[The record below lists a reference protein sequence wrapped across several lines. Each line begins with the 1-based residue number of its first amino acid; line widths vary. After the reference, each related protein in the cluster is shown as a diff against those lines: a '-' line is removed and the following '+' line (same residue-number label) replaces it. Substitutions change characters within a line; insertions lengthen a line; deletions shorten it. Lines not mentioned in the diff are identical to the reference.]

1 MANSLWIRFMG
12 SVAWPSTNGGPRRF
26 GHVRS
31 QSAITQPFGLKPSSP
46 GPGPDMA
53 IEPPSSASP
62 RLPNRLTRS
71 NSTHSPAEDHDLS
84 TIPDPRS
91 RAMSPANGEGAPAEK
106 HSDLD
111 SEVTALSNKL
121 INAINHQT
129 SLDDSLTSARLEL
142 GQAQQKI
149 RQLEDQIHRQQ
160 EMLAGD
166 VWIRRKTAEAEK
178 TQLLATLALE
188 KKARLHEEQ
197 QRKKMELE
205 LESLTTALFEE
216 ANKMVIEAKE
226 LARQEQDALQ
236 QKNDLLR
243 AQLQDTEGLLKSQQ
257 EQLSELKH
265 VMETMNAEL
274 DDQTAH
280 TGPSSPGFSKF
291 SRVDISNSE
300 QALYT
305 ATHSASVDPIPLS
318 PSYPTS
324 FSHLLQ
330 PVLNTDLAAFTDF
343 KDLLRVSK
351 RFSGHRISTGSQPT
365 SLTGLGLGHSSSV
378 KSTGSASSL
387 STAGTP
393 VSQSAPHTPN
403 TPASTSSMPSPATL
417 VNLPPLKDTK
427 FYKRALVEDIEP
439 TLRLDLAPGLSW
451 LARRTVLSAVT
462 DGSLVVEPVPTTMPR
477 YLKSRP
483 PQLDPCS
490 LCGEARKD
498 EEHLRNHRFRT
509 NESETAQRY
518 PLCKYCL
525 GRLRS
530 TCDYLSFLRI
540 VKDGHWHAED
550 EDAEKAAWEESVRLR
565 EQMFWSRIGGG
576 VIPAAGAP
584 AGTQTTVPPTPVTPA
599 APFVASGNVE
609 RDGKEDSQSTDAG
622 DDETNSHPAK
632 EPPPLPPRARPVAGA
647 VEPTT
652 PPKDDTLAEASAAS
666 DSGLDAGK
674 PRELPEDPTPTPNND
689 PSDTEAPKRLSVTMP
704 GAFDSSS

>member
-1 MANSLWIRFMG
+1 
-12 SVAWPSTNGGPRRF
+12 
-26 GHVRS
+26 
-31 QSAITQPFGLKPSSP
+31 
-46 GPGPDMA
+46 
-53 IEPPSSASP
+53 
-62 RLPNRLTRS
+62 
-71 NSTHSPAEDHDLS
+71 
-84 TIPDPRS
+84 
-91 RAMSPANGEGAPAEK
+91 K

-111 SEVTALSNKL
+111 NEVTALSNKL

-129 SLDDSLTSARLEL
+129 SLDDSLSSARLEL
-142 GQAQQKI
+142 SQAQQRI
-149 RQLEDQIHRQQ
+149 RQLEDQIARQQ

-166 VWIRRKTAEAEK
+166 VWIRRKTAEAERTK
-178 TQLLATLALE
+178 LLAALALE
-188 KKARLHEEQ
+188 KKTRLDEER
-197 QRKKMELE
+197 QRKKIELE

-226 LARQEQDALQ
+226 LARQEQEALQ
-236 QKNDLLR
+236 HKNDLLR

-265 VMETMNAEL
+265 VLETMNAEL

-280 TGPSSPGFSKF
+280 TGPSSPGFGKF
-291 SRVDISNSE
+291 GRLDVSHSEPAVDSVPNS
-300 QALYT
+300 A
-305 ATHSASVDPIPLS
+305 VPDPVPLS

-330 PVLNTDLAAFTDF
+330 PVLNTDLTAFTDF

-351 RFSGHRISTGSQPT
+351 RYSGHRVSTGSQPT
-365 SLTGLGLGHSSSV
+365 ALVGLGLGHTSSV
-378 KSTGSASSL
+378 KSTGSASSM
-387 STAGTP
+387 STAGTS
-393 VSQSAPHTPN
+393 VSQSTPHTPN
-403 TPASTSSMPSPATL
+403 TPASTASISSPAALIT
-417 VNLPPLKDTK
+417 LPPLKDTK

-477 YLKSRP
+477 LVKARP

-490 LCGEARKD
+490 LCGEQRKD
-498 EEHLRNHRFRT
+498 EEHFRNHRFRT
-509 NESETAQRY
+509 SESETAQRY

-576 VIPAAGAP
+576 VIPATASGAAGS
-584 AGTQTTVPPTPVTPA
+584 QTTVPPTPA
-599 APFVASGNVE
+599 EKAP
-609 RDGKEDSQSTDAG
+609 
-622 DDETNSHPAK
+622 
-632 EPPPLPPRARPVAGA
+632 EP
-647 VEPTT
+647 
-652 PPKDDTLAEASAAS
+652 S
-666 DSGLDAGK
+666 D
-674 PRELPEDPTPTPNND
+674 DPTLTAD
-689 PSDTEAPKRLSVTMP
+689 D
-704 GAFDSSS
+704 GA

>member
-1 MANSLWIRFMG
+1 
-12 SVAWPSTNGGPRRF
+12 
-26 GHVRS
+26 
-31 QSAITQPFGLKPSSP
+31 
-46 GPGPDMA
+46 
-53 IEPPSSASP
+53 
-62 RLPNRLTRS
+62 
-71 NSTHSPAEDHDLS
+71 
-84 TIPDPRS
+84 
-91 RAMSPANGEGAPAEK
+91 MSPAIGEGSPKEK
-106 HSDLD
+106 HPDLD
-111 SEVTALSNKL
+111 NEVTALSNKL

-129 SLDDSLTSARLEL
+129 SLDDSLSSARLEL
-142 GQAQQKI
+142 GQAQQRI
-149 RQLEDQIHRQQ
+149 RQLEEQIGRQQ

-166 VWIRRKTAEAEK
+166 VWIKRKTAEAEK
-178 TQLLATLALE
+178 TKLLATLALE
-188 KKARLHEEQ
+188 KKTRLDEER

-226 LARQEQDALQ
+226 LARQEQEALQ
-236 QKNDLLR
+236 HKNDLLR
-243 AQLQDTEGLLKSQQ
+243 AQVQDTEGLLKSQQ

-274 DDQTAH
+274 DDQTGH

-291 SRVDISNSE
+291 TRLDINLSE
-300 QALYT
+300 PALDS
-305 ATHSASVDPIPLS
+305 APHSVLADPIPLS

-330 PVLNTDLAAFTDF
+330 PVLNTDLAAFADF

-351 RFSGHRISTGSQPT
+351 RFSGHRISAGSQPT
-365 SLTGLGLGHSSSV
+365 ALVGLGLGHSSSV
-378 KSTGSASSL
+378 RSTGSASSM

-403 TPASTSSMPSPATL
+403 TPASTASMSSPAGP

-462 DGSLVVEPVPTTMPR
+462 DGSLVVEPVPATMPR
-477 YLKSRP
+477 LPKTRP
-483 PQLDPCS
+483 PQLEPCS

-509 NESETAQRY
+509 SESETAQRY
-518 PLCKYCL
+518 PLCRYCL
-525 GRLRS
+525 NRLRS
-530 TCDYLSFLRI
+530 TCDYVSFLRI

-576 VIPAAGAP
+576 VIPVTAGG
-584 AGTQTTVPPTPVTPA
+584 GTGNQTTVPPTPVTPA
-599 APFVASGNVE
+599 APFTTQDQPNGNGLDIKQD
-609 RDGKEDSQSTDAG
+609 RQPTGDREDENIS
-622 DDETNSHPAK
+622 NPAK
-632 EPPPLPPRARPVAGA
+632 QPPPLPPRARPV
-647 VEPTT
+647 VDKVQPILT
-652 PPKDDTLAEASAAS
+652 PKDHDPAEANEVDDSVLDEKKAPESS
-666 DSGLDAGK
+666 D
-674 PRELPEDPTPTPNND
+674 DPTPTPNVGALD
-689 PSDTEAPKRLSVTMP
+689 VDEIKRLSAPMP
-704 GAFDSSS
+704 GAFDTSS

>member
-1 MANSLWIRFMG
+1 
-12 SVAWPSTNGGPRRF
+12 
-26 GHVRS
+26 
-31 QSAITQPFGLKPSSP
+31 
-46 GPGPDMA
+46 
-53 IEPPSSASP
+53 
-62 RLPNRLTRS
+62 
-71 NSTHSPAEDHDLS
+71 
-84 TIPDPRS
+84 
-91 RAMSPANGEGAPAEK
+91 MSPANGEGAPAEK

-330 PVLNTDLAAFTDF
+330 PVLNTDLVAFTDF

>member
-1 MANSLWIRFMG
+1 
-12 SVAWPSTNGGPRRF
+12 
-26 GHVRS
+26 
-31 QSAITQPFGLKPSSP
+31 
-46 GPGPDMA
+46 
-53 IEPPSSASP
+53 
-62 RLPNRLTRS
+62 
-71 NSTHSPAEDHDLS
+71 
-84 TIPDPRS
+84 
-91 RAMSPANGEGAPAEK
+91 MSPAGGGESHKEK

-111 SEVTALSNKL
+111 NEVTALSNKL

-129 SLDDSLTSARLEL
+129 SLDDSLSSARLEL
-142 GQAQQKI
+142 SQAQQRI
-149 RQLEDQIHRQQ
+149 RQLEDQIARQQ

-166 VWIRRKTAEAEK
+166 VWIRRKTAEAERTK
-178 TQLLATLALE
+178 LLAALALE
-188 KKARLHEEQ
+188 KKTRLDEER
-197 QRKKMELE
+197 QRKKIELE

-226 LARQEQDALQ
+226 LARQEQEALQ
-236 QKNDLLR
+236 HKNDLLR

-265 VMETMNAEL
+265 VLETMNAEL

-280 TGPSSPGFSKF
+280 TGPSSPGFGKF
-291 SRVDISNSE
+291 SRLDVSHSEPAVDSVPNS
-300 QALYT
+300 A
-305 ATHSASVDPIPLS
+305 VPDPVPLS

-330 PVLNTDLAAFTDF
+330 PVLNTDLTAFTDF

-351 RFSGHRISTGSQPT
+351 RYSGHRVSTGSQPT
-365 SLTGLGLGHSSSV
+365 ALVGLGLGHTSSV
-378 KSTGSASSL
+378 KSTGSASSM

-393 VSQSAPHTPN
+393 VSQSTPHTPN
-403 TPASTSSMPSPATL
+403 TPASTASISSPAALIT
-417 VNLPPLKDTK
+417 LPPLKDTK

-477 YLKSRP
+477 LVKARP

-490 LCGEARKD
+490 LCGEQRKD

-509 NESETAQRY
+509 SESETAQRY

-576 VIPAAGAP
+576 VIPATASGAAGS
-584 AGTQTTVPPTPVTPA
+584 QTTVPPTPVTPA
-599 APFVASGNVE
+599 APFSALE
-609 RDGKEDSQSTDAG
+609 PKIDAKDDSEGVPPTD
-622 DDETNSHPAK
+622 DRENETLALPANQ
-632 EPPPLPPRARPVAGA
+632 PPPLPPRARPVVG
-647 VEPTT
+647 TI
-652 PPKDDTLAEASAAS
+652 K
-666 DSGLDAGK
+666 
-674 PRELPEDPTPTPNND
+674 PTPTLENEIPAEAAAAGPSGSDAEAEKAPEPSDD
-689 PSDTEAPKRLSVTMP
+689 PSLTADDGASGADDGASGADVPKRLSVTIP
-704 GAFDSSS
+704 GAYDSSS

>member
-1 MANSLWIRFMG
+1 
-12 SVAWPSTNGGPRRF
+12 
-26 GHVRS
+26 
-31 QSAITQPFGLKPSSP
+31 
-46 GPGPDMA
+46 
-53 IEPPSSASP
+53 
-62 RLPNRLTRS
+62 
-71 NSTHSPAEDHDLS
+71 
-84 TIPDPRS
+84 
-91 RAMSPANGEGAPAEK
+91 MSPANGEESPKARS
-106 HSDLD
+106 SDLD
-111 SEVTALSNKL
+111 SEVTALSTKL

-129 SLDDSLTSARLEL
+129 SLDDSLSSAKLEL
-142 GQAQQKI
+142 RQAQQRI

-188 KKARLHEEQ
+188 KKARLDEEQ
-197 QRKKMELE
+197 QRKKIELE

-226 LARQEQDALQ
+226 TARQEQEALQ
-236 QKNDLLR
+236 HKNDLLKV
-243 AQLQDTEGLLKSQQ
+243 QLQDTEGLLRSQQ
-257 EQLSELKH
+257 EQLSELKQ
-265 VMETMNAEL
+265 VMETMSAQR
-274 DDQTAH
+274 DDHTAH
-280 TGPSSPGFSKF
+280 TGPSSPGFGNF
-291 SRVDISNSE
+291 SRLDIDQSAH
-300 QALYT
+300 QALDSGPQL
-305 ATHSASVDPIPLS
+305 AVVDPIPFS

-351 RFSGHRISTGSQPT
+351 RLSGQRVSSGSQPT
-365 SLTGLGLGHSSSV
+365 ALVGLGLGHSSSV
-378 KSTGSASSL
+378 KSTGSASSM

-403 TPASTSSMPSPATL
+403 TPASTASLSSPTAL
-417 VNLPPLKDTK
+417 ANLPPLKDTK
-427 FYKRALVEDIEP
+427 FYKRAVVEDIEP

-462 DGSLVVEPVPTTMPR
+462 DGSLVVEPVPATLPR
-477 YLKSRP
+477 YLKARP
-483 PQLDPCS
+483 PQLEPCS

-498 EEHLRNHRFRT
+498 EEHLRTHRFRT
-509 NESETAQRY
+509 SESETAQRY

-576 VIPAAGAP
+576 VVPTTG
-584 AGTQTTVPPTPVTPA
+584 AGTGNQSTVPPTPVTPVT
-599 APFVASGNVE
+599 PVTTTDHSVE
-609 RDGKEDSQSTDAG
+609 GHKEDLQLTDVGAG
-622 DDETNSHPAK
+622 NAAFQLSK
-632 EPPPLPPRARPVAGA
+632 EAPPLPPRARPVVNTIEANAPTQPHVSEDDPRAGGPDRDVDETA
-647 VEPTT
+647 G
-652 PPKDDTLAEASAAS
+652 SALERTS
-666 DSGLDAGK
+666 
-674 PRELPEDPTPTPNND
+674 T
-689 PSDTEAPKRLSVTMP
+689 PSDTITDTDAVKRLSATMP
-704 GAFDSSS
+704 GAFDDSSL

>member
-1 MANSLWIRFMG
+1 FMG

-31 QSAITQPFGLKPSSP
+31 LSAITRPKPTSPSPGSDMATERPSS
-46 GPGPDMA
+46 
-53 IEPPSSASP
+53 ESAQI
-62 RLPNRLTRS
+62 PNRPTRS
-71 NSTHSPAEDHDLS
+71 YSHSPADDHDLS

-91 RAMSPANGEGAPAEK
+91 RAMSPLSATGGDGSPKDEK
-106 HSDLD
+106 ASDLD
-111 SEVTALSNKL
+111 NEVTALSNKL

-129 SLDDSLTSARLEL
+129 TLDDSLSNARLEL
-142 GQAQQKI
+142 SQAQQRI
-149 RQLEDQIHRQQ
+149 RQLEEQINRQQ

-166 VWIRRKTAEAEK
+166 VWIRRKTAEAER
-178 TQLLATLALE
+178 TQLLASLALE
-188 KKARLHEEQ
+188 KKTRMDEES

-205 LESLTTALFEE
+205 LEGLTTALFEE

-226 LARQEQDALQ
+226 LARQEQEVLQ
-236 QKNDLLR
+236 HKNDLLR
-243 AQLQDTEGLLKSQQ
+243 AQLEDTEGLLKSQQ
-257 EQLSELKH
+257 EQLMELKH

-291 SRVDISNSE
+291 SRLDVNNSE
-300 QALYT
+300 PALDS
-305 ATHSASVDPIPLS
+305 APHSAAPEPMPLS

-330 PVLNTDLAAFTDF
+330 PVLNTDLTAFTDF
-343 KDLLRVSK
+343 RELLRVSK
-351 RFSGHRISTGSQPT
+351 RFSSHRVSTGSQA
-365 SLTGLGLGHSSSV
+365 SGLVGLGLGHSSSV
-378 KSTGSASSL
+378 KSTGSASSM
-387 STAGTP
+387 STIGTP

-403 TPASTSSMPSPATL
+403 TPASTASLSSPAAL
-417 VNLPPLKDTK
+417 VSLPPLKDTK

-439 TLRLDLAPGLSW
+439 TLRLDLGPGLSW
-451 LARRTVLSAVT
+451 LARRTVLSSVT
-462 DGSLVVEPVPTTMPR
+462 DGSLVVEPVPTTIPR
-477 YLKSRP
+477 YLKTRP

-509 NESETAQRY
+509 SESETAQRY

-576 VIPAAGAP
+576 VIPA
-584 AGTQTTVPPTPVTPA
+584 
-599 APFVASGNVE
+599 
-609 RDGKEDSQSTDAG
+609 
-622 DDETNSHPAK
+622 
-632 EPPPLPPRARPVAGA
+632 
-647 VEPTT
+647 
-652 PPKDDTLAEASAAS
+652 
-666 DSGLDAGK
+666 
-674 PRELPEDPTPTPNND
+674 
-689 PSDTEAPKRLSVTMP
+689 
-704 GAFDSSS
+704 